1 MANRFENGKIYRLLC
16 DDGHYYI
23 GSTTNELQYRLAGHK
38 GVTISNQKVYKYI
51 NAIGWDHVIIELV
64 ETCACNNREEL
75 LEREDY
81 YICLGADDPLNLNMR
96 RAHMTLDEKKE
107 YDKEYYELNKEYI
120 TQVNKEYY
128 ETHTEDIIEQHKDY
142 IEQNKEK
149 ADQYQADY
157 RLINAEKRR
166 EYSKNYAK
174 EHPEANL
181 EYMKNYY
188 EENKDKIKETNKKY
202 VEANKELV
210 AERKRIWSEKRKE
223 IMRAQ
228 REETQEGRLKI
239 KAQHKLDKKATDEQV
254 IMCECGGSYQ
264 PYRKS
269 RHDSS
274 KKHQKFIEI

>member
-1 MANRFENGKIYRLLC
+1 MATIYTKAKIYRLLC
-16 DDGHYYI
+16 DDGHYYV
-23 GSTTNELQYRLAGHK
+23 GSTTNTLDGRLSNHK
-38 GVTISNQKVYKYI
+38 QTAKTEPSRLVYKHI
-51 NAIGWDHVIIELV
+51 NTIGWDHVKMELIEDFP
-64 ETCACNNREEL
+64 CNSKEEL
-75 LEREDY
+75 TKQEDFYIKELKSDELCLNFIRSNVPYEERK
-81 YICLGADDPLNLNMR
+81 
-96 RAHMTLDEKKE
+96 TL
-107 YDKEYYELNKEYI
+107 I
-120 TQVNKEYY
+120 KEYY
-128 ETHTEDIIEQHKDY
+128 ETHKENIIEQHKDY

-223 IMRAQ
+223 TIREQ
-228 REETQEGRLKI
+228 REETKEERLKV
-239 KAQHKLDKKATDEQV
+239 KAQHKLEKKANDEQV

-274 KKHQKFIEI
+274 KKHQKFIEV